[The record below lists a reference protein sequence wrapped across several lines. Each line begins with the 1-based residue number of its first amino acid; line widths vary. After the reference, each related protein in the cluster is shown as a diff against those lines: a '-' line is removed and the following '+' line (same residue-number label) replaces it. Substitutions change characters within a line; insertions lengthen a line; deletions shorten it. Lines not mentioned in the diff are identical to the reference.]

1 MKKPTFTDLSQPNP
15 MPARLPAALDSMTA
29 LQQATKKKPKKT
41 AAELVL
47 VSFRCTD
54 KERRSMRLTAIEL
67 GVSVQALILASVDA
81 YRRSQGLRGQ

>member
-15 MPARLPAALDSMTA
+15 APMRLHAVADSLTA
-29 LQQATKKKPKKT
+29 LQQITKKKPKK

-54 KERRSMRLTAIEL
+54 KERRSMRITAVEL
-67 GVSVQALILASVDA
+67 GVSVQALILDAVAA
-81 YRRSQGLRGQ
+81 YRKAQGLR